1 MTFLLN
7 ISSVEVK
14 GRLLEKVQ
22 GNTVVPHPRN
32 RNPVK
37 EKTQQNALLE
47 AQLKALNK
55 ESEPA
60 QTIIQ
65 RTPLQD
71 KEFKEMIKSMYA
83 ALADCNIRSF
93 YIDQLNKTPLTKESN
108 SLPSFANKG
117 SALREITHNKVA
129 SSFAI

>member
-1 MTFLLN
+1 M
-7 ISSVEVK
+7 EVK
-14 GRLLEKVQ
+14 GRLLETVQ
-22 GNTVVPHPRN
+22 GNTVVPNPRT

-37 EKTQQNALLE
+37 EKTQQNAFLQ

-71 KEFKEMIKSMYA
+71 KEFKEMIKSMYT
-83 ALADCNIRSF
+83 ALANCNITS

-108 SLPSFANKG
+108 SFPSFASKE
-117 SALREITHNKVA
+117 SALSENYA
-129 SSFAI
+129 

>member
-1 MTFLLN
+1 M
-7 ISSVEVK
+7 EVK
-14 GRLLEKVQ
+14 GRLIEKVQ
-22 GNTVVPHPRN
+22 GNTVVTHPRN

-37 EKTQQNALLE
+37 EQTQQNAFLE

-71 KEFKEMIKSMYA
+71 KEFKEMIKSMYT
-83 ALADCNIRSF
+83 ALADCNIRC
-93 YIDQLNKTPLTKESN
+93 YIDQLNKTPLTN
-108 SLPSFANKG
+108 SLPSFASKG
-117 SALREITHNKVA
+117 SALSEITHNKVA
-129 SSFAI
+129 SSIPI